1 MRLLDRFGPDLAALR
16 GEDLLAA
23 IRAAE
28 GRTLLSE
35 VVAGAPP
42 LLASTANVELT
53 AAFGADVIC
62 LNLLDPRQEGVLV
75 PGLEALESPPAGIG
89 GLARLLGR
97 PVGCNLE
104 PDLADVPAG
113 LRVSA
118 EAVAA
123 AEASGAAFVI
133 VTANPGRGAR
143 LADLADAVRTVRATA
158 AGMVCFAGKMHQAGA
173 EERLGPRVAEELVA
187 AGAHVVLVPV
197 PGTVPGIREADA
209 AAMVDAARDA
219 GALAMS
225 TIGTSQEGADVDTIR
240 RLALTAKRIG
250 VDIHHIGDAG
260 YTGVASP
267 ENTYAYGVA
276 IRGVRHTWNRMA
288 RNVRASWHEEER
300 P

>member
-1 MRLLDRFGPDLAALR
+1 MRMLDRFGSDLAALR
-16 GEDLLAA
+16 GDDLLAA

-28 GRTLLSE
+28 GRTMLSE
-35 VVAGAPP
+35 IIAGSPP
-42 LLASTANVELT
+42 LLAGTANAELA
-53 AAFGADVIC
+53 AAFGADLLC

-75 PGLEALESPPAGIG
+75 PGLEAVTPAPTGCD

-104 PDLADVPAG
+104 PDLADVPEG
-113 LRVSA
+113 LRASA
-118 EAVAA
+118 GAVAA
-123 AEASGAAFVI
+123 AGRSGAAFVI

-143 LADLADAVRTVRATA
+143 LADLAAAVRTVRTTA
-158 AGMVCFAGKMHQAGA
+158 PDMLCFAGKMHQAGA
-173 EERLGPRVAEELVA
+173 EERLGPTVAEELVA
-187 AGAHVVLVPV
+187 AGAHGVLVPV
-197 PGTVPGIREADA
+197 PGTVPGVREDDA

-225 TIGTSQEGADVDTIR
+225 TIGTSQEGADVDTVR
-240 RLALTAKRIG
+240 RLALVAKRIG

-260 YTGVASP
+260 YTGIASP
-267 ENTYAYGVA
+267 ENLYAYGVA

-288 RNVRASWHEEER
+288 RNVRASWHEEE